1 VTIFDD
7 LETEQDRLAQILSA
21 LTPSQWLTESGAR
34 GWTVADVVLHLAQCD
49 EGVVTSVSG
58 GGSLTRGGDVD
69 DWAAAMVTAEQAT
82 PDVVFA
88 RWNAARTRA
97 LEALRGASAD
107 ASVEWIVTSMKPA
120 TLATTRMAEAWA
132 HGLDIT
138 GPLGIPYPDTVRLRH
153 VAWLAVRTLP
163 YALTRAGATAA
174 PVRFELTA
182 PDGAGTWTYGPNDAS
197 SVITGPAGSLCRVA
211 AQRLSPSDADLT
223 LTGPSAATVLAAIRT
238 YALAPRGGGRR
249 LGEEQDE
256 TIASGFGAEPL
267 AEVVVERAGRVGD
280 QQHLRDA

>member
-34 GWTVADVVLHLAQCD
+34 GWTVADVVLHLAQSD
-49 EGVVTSVSG
+49 DGVVTSVSG

-88 RWNAARTRA
+88 RWNTARARA
-97 LEALRGASAD
+97 LEALRDASAD
-107 ASVEWIVTSMKPA
+107 AQVEWIVTSMKPA
-120 TLATTRMAEAWA
+120 TLATTRLAETWA

-138 GPLGIPYPDTVRLRH
+138 GPLGITYPDTARLRH

-182 PDGAGTWTYGPNDAS
+182 PDGEGTWTYGPNDAS

-211 AQRLSPSDADLT
+211 AQRLSPADADLT

-267 AEVVVERAGRVGD
+267 AEVVVERAGRVGE